1 MKLCHLRYLQALQ
14 VVERSACLIKS
25 LKYLSK
31 WKHYVVILICI
42 SRMKLICAYENL
54 ENNVN
59 LNIRSKLQFVEEKL
73 QLAFMNIEDRRY
85 STDLL
90 SICFLRGNTSSSL
103 YKQTRDERLLTI
115 PSTRYIKKLTS
126 ALSVETGLTE
136 NTYQIPWSN
145 SLTLSK
151 TPSNTINITTNTV
164 QTYDNFYVK
173 WNGFFWIIFRK
184 QSYLHIERCTI
195 LT

>member
-31 WKHYVVILICI
+31 WKYYVVILICI
-42 SRMKLICAYENL
+42 SRIKLICAYENL
-54 ENNVN
+54 ENDVN
-59 LNIRSKLQFVEEKL
+59 LNICSKLQFIEEKL
-73 QLAFMNIEDRRY
+73 QLAFMNIKHRRY

-90 SICFLRGNTSSSL
+90 FICFLRGNTSSSL

-151 TPSNTINITTNTV
+151 PPLNTINITTNTV

-184 QSYLHIERCTI
+184 QSYLHIVRCTI